1 MKYQAEF
8 ETTLVSLP
16 AHKLD
21 GYYCAL
27 ASLIKNSIQ
36 KEKKQNE
43 LLAGSGNCGAGRDA
57 GGDVGALAALES
69 TATENETGQN
79 CELSDG
85 RFGISDTPDG
95 AVSDHEDD

>member
-1 MKYQAEF
+1 MKYQAAF

-21 GYYCAL
+21 EYYCAL
-27 ASLIKNSIQ
+27 ASLIKNTIQ
-36 KEKKQNE
+36 KEKKDNE
-43 LLAGSGNCGAGRDA
+43 LLAGSGNCGVDCDA

-85 RFGISDTPDG
+85 RFGVSDSPDG
-95 AVSDHEDD
+95 AVSDNEDA

>member
-1 MKYQAEF
+1 LNYQAEF
-8 ETTLVSLP
+8 EPPLVSLP

-27 ASLIKNSIQ
+27 ASLIKMMQ

-43 LLAGSGNCGAGRDA
+43 LLAGSGNCGVDRDA

-85 RFGISDTPDG
+85 RFGVSDSPDG
-95 AVSDHEDD
+95 AVSDNEDA

>member
-21 GYYCAL
+21 GYYCAM
-27 ASLIKNSIQ
+27 ASLIKNSMQ

-43 LLAGSGNCGAGRDA
+43 LLAGSGDCGVDCDA

-85 RFGISDTPDG
+85 RSDVSDSPDG
-95 AVSDHEDD
+95 AVSDNEDA